1 MFRGRRRDYGARY
14 GRGRGYG
21 AGYGPGW
28 GPGRRFSSPYCDY
41 YPDRPRGWWATPEYE
56 GAGFVAPPTGARWDP
71 YGKPETPE
79 AIEHEISLVQKQIE
93 ALQKEIELLKGLDK
107 PAK

>member
-1 MFRGRRRDYGARY
+1 MFRGRRRDYGTRY

-41 YPDRPRGWWATPEYE
+41 YPDRPRGWWAMPEYE
-56 GAGFVAPPTGARWDP
+56 GAGFVAPPAGARWDP

-79 AIEHEISLVQKQIE
+79 AIEHEISLIQSQVE
-93 ALQKEIELLKGLDK
+93 ALQKEIVQLKSLDK